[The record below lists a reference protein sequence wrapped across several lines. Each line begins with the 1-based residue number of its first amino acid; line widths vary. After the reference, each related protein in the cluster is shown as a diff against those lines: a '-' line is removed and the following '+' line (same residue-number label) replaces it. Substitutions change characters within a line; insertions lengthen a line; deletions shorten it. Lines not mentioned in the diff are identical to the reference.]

1 MIWSMSTFKKTRG
14 LKKSWQLLETIFLRC
29 LAQLGGTLSQGELG
43 IVVSSFFNVRQ
54 GSSELWLTILD
65 FIKAQPNTLSVSL
78 KTLVFYALISK
89 GELPSETA
97 QYQFVVDQISK
108 NLELLWNIA
117 DGLSQATDI
126 EVSSQRLEVLLH
138 VLDFH
143 YSSPVKTY
151 SFQPQEYAARLKLI
165 IKSQSGR
172 RIFGEEPVL
181 MSMLTEVVQE
191 DLFYDLTSLLT
202 KKNISKEVAIRN
214 KELQGWN
221 DFSKILYYFERKMD
235 KFSVVAALFYY
246 VHLGRLYLRVSPLID
261 KVG

>member
-1 MIWSMSTFKKTRG
+1 
-14 LKKSWQLLETIFLRC
+14 
-29 LAQLGGTLSQGELG
+29 
-43 IVVSSFFNVRQ
+43 
-54 GSSELWLTILD
+54 
-65 FIKAQPNTLSVSL
+65 
-78 KTLVFYALISK
+78 
-89 GELPSETA
+89 
-97 QYQFVVDQISK
+97 
-108 NLELLWNIA
+108 
-117 DGLSQATDI
+117 
-126 EVSSQRLEVLLH
+126 
-138 VLDFH
+138 
-143 YSSPVKTY
+143 
-151 SFQPQEYAARLKLI
+151 
-165 IKSQSGR
+165 
-172 RIFGEEPVL
+172 